1 MEYLKIRNWEKWQ
14 TYRSDRGQP
23 PWIKIHRCVM
33 RDPEWVSLTD
43 EERGQL
49 VAMWLLAADH
59 GGEIPANPT
68 LIKKLCFMSKEPNVS
83 KFIDLNFIEPS
94 VGHSDVNMAS
104 TWRQD
109 DEPEESRVE
118 KNIYSA
124 EALPNNIPYKE
135 IIDYLNQKAN
145 THFKHDTAA
154 TKRFIKARWNEG
166 FDLSAFKYVIDVKCA
181 QWLTD
186 PNMVS
191 YLRPMTLFGTRFES
205 YLNEPMVT

>member
-59 GGEIPANPT
+59 GGEIPASPT
-68 LIKKLCFMSKEPNVS
+68 LIRKLCFMSKEPNVS

-94 VGHSDVNMAS
+94 VGHSGVNMAS

-145 THFKHDTAA
+145 THFKHDTTA

-166 FDLSAFKYVIDVKCA
+166 FDLSAFKYVIDVKCG

-186 PNMVS
+186 PKMVS